1 MIVNRKNRV
10 VQFNGRELDDDA
22 RLRACGIKNNSVV
35 TYAVRAAQ
43 KKKVKV
49 NMTFVN
55 MADGSRDKKVMTD
68 PTQEDVYEHVQKL
81 VGAKRFYVLVTQD
94 GKRFGKA
101 TAMDQEKLNM
111 IILPVG
117 M

>member
-1 MIVNRKNRV
+1 M
-10 VQFNGRELDDDA
+10 VQFNGHDLDDDA
-22 RLRACGIKNNSVV
+22 QLRACGIKNNSVV
-35 TYAVRAAQ
+35 TYAVRAVQ

-49 NMTFVN
+49 HMTFVN
-55 MADGSRDKKVMTD
+55 MADGTRDETDMTD

-81 VGAKRFYVLVTQD
+81 VGPKRFYALVTQD

-101 TAMDQEKLNM
+101 TAMDQKKLNM

-117 M
+117 VRRGL